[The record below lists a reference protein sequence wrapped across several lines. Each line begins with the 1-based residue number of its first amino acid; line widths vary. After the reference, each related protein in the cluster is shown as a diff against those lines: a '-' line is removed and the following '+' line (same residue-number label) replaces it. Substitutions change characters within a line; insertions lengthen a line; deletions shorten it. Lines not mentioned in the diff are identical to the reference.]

1 MLGLGEHVAQGALQ
15 DALSEGVVVEQQV
28 EQRAFG
34 DVFALADDE
43 AVVLQALEVGV
54 QAGLLAEL
62 HAEVGQQGAVGHQG
76 ADAGGGRQGA
86 VLAEHV
92 VLIVALGVGGA
103 GGLAFT
109 LGQHDQRP
117 QHHQQRDGV
126 ARQVDVVV
134 AVEAGFAEHRRF
146 SGAQQGDADVVGV
159 EVVDQAQADL
169 GQAILGGRPQV
180 GVDQGA
186 LDLGVLAGQPAAGQ
200 QFGGQQGRVVQ
211 L

>member
-1 MLGLGEHVAQGALQ
+1 M
-15 DALSEGVVVEQQV
+15 S
-28 EQRAFG
+28 
-34 DVFALADDE
+34 FALADDE
-43 AVVLQALEVGV
+43 AVVFQALEVGV

-62 HAEVGQQGAVGHQG
+62 HAEVGEQGAVGDQR
-76 ADAGGGRQGA
+76 ADAGGGGQRA

-92 VLIVALGVGGA
+92 VLVVALGVGGA
-103 GGLAFT
+103 GGLAFA
-109 LGQHDQRP
+109 LGQHDQGP
-117 QHHQQRDGV
+117 QHDEQRDGV

-134 AVEAGFAEHRRF
+134 AVEAGFAEDGGF

-159 EVVDQAQADL
+159 EVVDQAQANL
-169 GQAILGGRPQV
+169 GQAVLGGGPEV